1 MGGLESVIRRLYP
14 QSEMEV
20 IDPLPL
26 SWDLDVVRELL
37 YLGVGGDRNVMKPA
51 PIGCRFAS
59 IVANERGEGE
69 PSKPS

>member
-26 SWDLDVVRELL
+26 SWDHDVVHELL
-37 YLGVGGDRNVMKPA
+37 YLGVGGDRNVTKA
-51 PIGCRFAS
+51 AS
-59 IVANERGEGE
+59 A
-69 PSKPS
+69 

>member
-26 SWDLDVVRELL
+26 SWDHGVVRELL
-37 YLGVGGDRNVMKPA
+37 YLGVGGDRNVTKA
-51 PIGCRFAS
+51 AS
-59 IVANERGEGE
+59 DWLSVCVD
-69 PSKPS
+69 SSQ